1 MSTYLELKQQA
12 DALLRLAE
20 EARQKEVAAAIEAIK
35 VQMTQFGITLQELK
49 AAGAE
54 PGKPLVN
61 PNVLPT
67 PPKYR
72 GPDGE
77 LWAGGRGRKPDWA
90 LKVIAEQGEAALE
103 KFKIS

>member
-1 MSTYLELKQQA
+1 MSITYIQLTPAELDVVVERAALLAVQKASKQQA

-77 LWAGGRGRKPDWA
+77 LWAGG
-90 LKVIAEQGEAALE
+90 V
-103 KFKIS
+103 